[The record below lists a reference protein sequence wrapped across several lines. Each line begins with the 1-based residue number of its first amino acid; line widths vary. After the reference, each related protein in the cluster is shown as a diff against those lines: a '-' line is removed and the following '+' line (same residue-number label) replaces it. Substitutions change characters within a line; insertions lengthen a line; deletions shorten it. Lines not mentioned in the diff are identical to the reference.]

1 MSKSF
6 FGVIGGFQADS
17 NERVSTVGKDGL
29 IMEVVEVAAS
39 AGGIILY
46 KADYTTYIKVPPL
59 ATTGAAVLKDIK
71 HINAVCSGFC
81 VETDPNDM
89 TTTLNE
95 ASELTSVEY
104 INGPTT
110 LAIVGTHKNNDDVIF
125 RLVVFG
131 KSF

>member
-1 MSKSF
+1 MSQSF
-6 FGVIGGFQADS
+6 FGVIGGFQADNNVRS
-17 NERVSTVGKDGL
+17 SVVGKDAM

-39 AGGIILY
+39 AGAIVLY
-46 KADYTTYIKVPPL
+46 RADYTTYINQAY
-59 ATTGAAVLKDIK
+59 ATTGAAVLRDIK
-71 HINAVCSGFC
+71 HVAAICSGFC
-81 VETDPNDM
+81 VEGDPNDM

-110 LAIVGTHKNNDDVIF
+110 VAIVGTHNNNDNVIF

-131 KSF
+131 KSY